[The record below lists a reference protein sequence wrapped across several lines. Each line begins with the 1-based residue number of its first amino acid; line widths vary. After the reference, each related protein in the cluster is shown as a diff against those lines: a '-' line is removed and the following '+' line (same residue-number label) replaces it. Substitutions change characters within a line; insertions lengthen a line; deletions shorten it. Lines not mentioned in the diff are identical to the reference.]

1 MTDLVH
7 DRPAAV
13 MREQPT
19 PMELM
24 SQAIAAGVTTGDL
37 ERLAALQ
44 ERHEQRQAERAF
56 GEALARFQSL
66 CPIIK
71 RSKTADTGKF
81 KYNYA
86 SYDDI
91 HFEIRALLADCGLTV
106 SFDTE
111 ATDSAVTVICK
122 VQHGTHVRPTRFTL
136 PVPQMSVNNTQQF
149 ASALSY
155 GKRYTLCA
163 ALNIVTSNDDDD
175 GAALIEPINTA
186 ELAELEDALR
196 ASGKDVTRFLQ
207 WAKVSRLEDLAKA
220 KFVEAM
226 DMLTRKSGRGAK

>member
-71 RSKTADTGKF
+71 RSKTADTGLPIPTC
-81 KYNYA
+81 A
-86 SYDDI
+86 RLGATGRPAVGAR
-91 HFEIRALLADCGLTV
+91 RAGGLCCCGQAGVRGVCTRQ
-106 SFDTE
+106 TE
-111 ATDSAVTVICK
+111 LM
-122 VQHGTHVRPTRFTL
+122 Q
-136 PVPQMSVNNTQQF
+136 
-149 ASALSY
+149 
-155 GKRYTLCA
+155 
-163 ALNIVTSNDDDD
+163 
-175 GAALIEPINTA
+175 
-186 ELAELEDALR
+186 
-196 ASGKDVTRFLQ
+196 
-207 WAKVSRLEDLAKA
+207 
-220 KFVEAM
+220 
-226 DMLTRKSGRGAK
+226 